1 MRVISRQDDP
11 TPGEPQGRPRI
22 RMVRCGIVSTR
33 LFGGF
38 ALSNCSWPLGQL
50 ILENDSVVVGPS
62 LASFAMTGVMALALL
77 LAVPPVG
84 LLALLV
90 VMVAYLAV
98 PRWRSTMSELRVKQD
113 IILGLGRGFLL
124 YNSSGVA
131 PIRVWL
137 PRQSRLAAMLV
148 ERGINVEQVG
158 DVIRGRSRGLHTG
171 SLPASLLSALTGC
184 LLLVS
189 AGVRLLQDIPLFR
202 EAGTDP
208 LAASLVATEIVPLTI
223 GVLLGLSAVLMA
235 WLSWRGR
242 VQSRIPSA
250 IVFGAILLVGLFLA
264 IRSYSQAVGWML
276 VVLSVATLAA
286 PLRFRGP
293 SPGSGVTH
301 RQ

>member
-1 MRVISRQDDP
+1 
-11 TPGEPQGRPRI
+11 
-22 RMVRCGIVSTR
+22 
-33 LFGGF
+33 
-38 ALSNCSWPLGQL
+38 
-50 ILENDSVVVGPS
+50 
-62 LASFAMTGVMALALL
+62 MALALL
-77 LAVPPVG
+77 LAIPPVG

-113 IILGLGRGFLL
+113 IILGIGRGFLL
-124 YNSSGVA
+124 YNSNGAS

-148 ERGINVEQVG
+148 ERGIHVEQVG
-158 DVIRGRSRGLHTG
+158 DVIRGRSRGLHITG
-171 SLPASLLSALTGC
+171 SLLASLSALTGC

-189 AGVRLLQDIPLFR
+189 VGVRLFQDIPLFR

-208 LAASLVATEIVPLTI
+208 LAASLVATEIAPLTI
-223 GVLLGLSAVLMA
+223 GALLGLSAVLMA
-235 WLSWRGR
+235 WLSWTGR

-276 VVLSVATLAA
+276 VVLGVATLAA
-286 PLRFRGP
+286 LLRFRGP
-293 SPGSGVTH
+293 SLGSGVTH